1 MTHSL
6 FLAQQSAN
14 HRLEELE
21 DQVMD
26 DVAGEN
32 YIASA
37 DLSWPL
43 PASSSSANVVIR
55 SSGNRSPAMNDAMI
69 PDKDTGE
76 PRQRD
81 VWIETKVCDHFPLK
95 ILVSCKRY
103 KAKLNQQH
111 LDAFIGELRS
121 SGH

>member
-69 PDKDTGE
+69 PDKSPKLTSLEAKRTSVLLNECLFEGE
-76 PRQRD
+76 HSFESVRRRTRWP
-81 VWIETKVCDHFPLK
+81 
-95 ILVSCKRY
+95 
-103 KAKLNQQH
+103 
-111 LDAFIGELRS
+111 
-121 SGH
+121 